1 MLLKKFWK
9 WWILREREIIQLIFV
24 KENFII
30 PDNQLVYE
38 GEILNKKTEENNNI
52 KIYNDDTY
60 KE

>member
-9 WWILREREIIQLIFV
+9 WWILRAREIIQLIFV

>member
-52 KIYNDDTY
+52 KIYNDNIY